1 MIFGILNHLLLNNNT
16 VLIENGLILFA
27 NFSKDQMTLI
37 SKIEINVKFNE
48 IPKLNL
54 RRIMIKKY

>member
-1 MIFGILNHLLLNNNT
+1 MIFGILNHLLLNNNI

-27 NFSKDQMTLI
+27 NFSKDQMALI

>member
-16 VLIENGLILFA
+16 DTLIENGLILFA

-37 SKIEINVKFNE
+37 SKIEINVKFEWKWNS
-48 IPKLNL
+48 KT
-54 RRIMIKKY
+54 

>member
-27 NFSKDQMTLI
+27 NFSKDQMALI
-37 SKIEINVKFNE
+37 SKIKINVKFNE

-54 RRIMIKKY
+54 SKK